1 MPPTI
6 LRASDRVATTTEWL
20 TSSHSFSF
28 GDHYDPANTHHGVLM
43 VHNED
48 VIAPGQ
54 GFDTHPH
61 AETEIVTWVL
71 SGSVVHQDSEGNS
84 GVIHPGL
91 AQRMSA
97 GTGILHSERNDDL
110 EAGDEPVHLV
120 QMWITPD
127 EHGLDP
133 TYDQRDISADLTPGT
148 VVPVAS
154 GDPAHDSAIRI
165 HNAGATLYAVRL
177 NAGQSA
183 AVPPGRF
190 THLFVAAGS
199 VAVDGESL
207 HASDALRATDFG
219 GSLITAHSDSEVL
232 IWAMSK
238 RLGE

>member
-1 MPPTI
+1 MAPTI
-6 LRASDRVATTTEWL
+6 LRASDRAATTTDWL

-48 VIAPGQ
+48 VIAPGE

-61 AETEIVTWVL
+61 AETEIITWVL
-71 SGSVVHQDSEGNS
+71 SGSVVHQDSEGHT

-97 GTGILHSERNDDL
+97 GTGILHSERNDYY
-110 EAGDEPVHLV
+110 ETGDEPVHLV
-120 QMWITPD
+120 QMWVAPD
-127 EHGLDP
+127 EYGLDP
-133 TYDQRDISADLTPGT
+133 GYDQLDIGAELTPGAL
-148 VVPVAS
+148 VPVAS
-154 GDPAHDSAIRI
+154 GVPSHDSAIRI
-165 HNAGATLYAVRL
+165 KNSGATLYAARL
-177 NAGQSA
+177 NAGQRLT
-183 AVPPGRF
+183 VPAGRF

-199 VAVDGESL
+199 ISIEGETLTS
-207 HASDALRATDFG
+207 SDALRATDFAG
-219 GSLITAHSDSEVL
+219 TVATAQTDSEVL

>member
-1 MPPTI
+1 MAPTI
-6 LRASDRVATTTEWL
+6 IRASDRAETTTEWL

-28 GDHYDPANTHHGVLM
+28 GDHYDPANTHHGVLL

-61 AETEIVTWVL
+61 AETEIITWVL
-71 SGSVVHQDSEGNS
+71 SGSVVHHDSEGHT

-97 GTGILHSERNDDL
+97 GTGILHSERNDHF
-110 EAGDEPVHLV
+110 EAGDQPVHLV
-120 QMWITPD
+120 QMWVAPD

-133 TYDQRDISADLTPGT
+133 SYDQLDISAELTPGT
-148 VVPVAS
+148 LVPVAS

-165 HNAGATLYAVRL
+165 HNAGATLYAARL
-177 NAGQSA
+177 SAGQSIA
-183 AVPPGRF
+183 IPAGRF
-190 THLFVAAGS
+190 THLFVAEGS
-199 VAVDGESL
+199 VTVEGEAL
-207 HASDALRATDFG
+207 DASDALRATDFAG
-219 GSLITAHSDSEVL
+219 TTVTAFRDSEIL
-232 IWAMSK
+232 IWTMSK